1 MTTATAA
8 WFCVVFF
15 LLPGLAVSWVA
26 GLRLPAAIA
35 SALPVTFGII
45 GLSAW
50 MWGVTSAPF
59 NLWTFGVSM
68 VLALAV
74 AAGWRYL
81 FARKARRGGAV
92 PWRRALFPGQAD
104 WVSWII
110 PAAGVVTGAAMSI
123 TDRLRWLARLPN
135 GADNIV
141 QGWDTQWHANLVR
154 FVMDEGVAS
163 STRMGELQNVETHT
177 KLLYPSAFHAG
188 TALFGE
194 AAGLEP
200 IRAVNIASIV
210 LPGIALPLTMACLV
224 FVFMR
229 SRGVTA
235 QIAAGLAAVFCYGAP
250 QLLWVP
256 DFVGMWP
263 YLLAVALTGIVI
275 WQFLTVPARHAAALP
290 AAAGFLGLLCV
301 HPSAVT
307 IVVLAVVLA
316 WATSLLVWPERSRL
330 SDTAWL
336 ALPAAGA
343 ALAFIPQVLAGTTQ
357 AEEVASWAPKE
368 TLGNGGAW
376 GDAFWMNTRHVA
388 EFFPDFDPTVMLWLA
403 GAGAL
408 VLVLWRGQ
416 VWPLLLYLISLAV
429 TANALE
435 PFDNAWGDLL
445 AVVGNLHYNTGHRL
459 VMPVVMCVWAAA
471 AIAVAA
477 MIRLVTLAPLAA
489 RFGKGQR
496 VVAVASVV
504 LAAVV
509 GASAVPQVRAHASD
523 GAKAAFSDAR
533 NNGRMVSA
541 DDLQAFDWLAEQPA
555 AWEGTIMG
563 DPSDGYSWMYAYNGL
578 PSVARHY
585 LWPAGGDGSAHQ
597 TLFAHADFIGEGHDG
612 PVEQAIKDLDVRFF
626 VLSPASFWP
635 GQKPQYELLRAFW
648 ASNGVTPVFRKGSTA
663 VFAVNSAFTDAELR
677 EMQDDAAGAGSDE
690 LFTLDDAWQ

>member
-15 LLPGLAVSWVA
+15 LLPGLSVSWVA
-26 GLRLPAAIA
+26 GLRLPAAIV

-50 MWGVTSAPF
+50 MWGLTSAPF

-81 FARKARRGGAV
+81 FARKARRGGTV
-92 PWRRALFPGQAD
+92 PWRRALFPGQTD

-123 TDRLRWLARLPN
+123 TDRLRWLVRLPN

-163 STRMGELQNVETHT
+163 STRMGELQNVETHA

-235 QIAAGLAAVFCYGAP
+235 QIAAGLAAVLVYGAP

-263 YLLAVALTGIVI
+263 YAVAVALTGIVI
-275 WQFLTVPARHAAALP
+275 WQFLTVPARHAGALP

-307 IVVLAVVLA
+307 IVVLGVVLA
-316 WATSLLVWPERSRL
+316 WATSLLVRPERSRV
-330 SDTAWL
+330 SDTLWL

-343 ALAFIPQVLAGTTQ
+343 ALAFIPQVLAGSTQ
-357 AEEVASWAPKE
+357 AGEVASWSPKE
-368 TLGNGGAW
+368 TLGNSAW
-376 GDAFWMNTRHVA
+376 GSAFSMDTRHVG

-416 VWPLLLYLISLAV
+416 VWPVLLYLISLAV

-435 PFDNAWGDLL
+435 PFDNAFGDVL
-445 AVVGNLHYNTGHRL
+445 AAVGNLHYNTGHRL
-459 VMPVVMCVWAAA
+459 IMPVTMCVWAVA

-489 RFGKGQR
+489 RRGQGQR
-496 VVAVASVV
+496 LSAVASVV
-504 LAAVV
+504 LAVIV
-509 GASAVPQVRAHASD
+509 GATAAPQVRAHTVD
-523 GAKAAFSDAR
+523 GAKHAFSDAR
-533 NNGRMVSA
+533 DNGRMVNA

-578 PSVARHY
+578 PSVSRHY

-597 TLFAHADFIGEGHDG
+597 TLFAQADFIGEGHDG

-635 GQKPQYELLRAFW
+635 SQKPQYELLRAFW
-648 ASNGVTPVFRKGSTA
+648 ASEGVTPVFRKGTTA

-677 EMQDDAAGAGSDE
+677 GMQDDAADAGSDE
-690 LFTLDDAWQ
+690 LFALDDAWQ

>member
-35 SALPVTFGII
+35 SALPVTFGVI

-81 FARKARRGGAV
+81 FARKARRGGTV
-92 PWRRALFPGQAD
+92 PWRRALFPGQTD
-104 WVSWII
+104 RVSWII

-163 STRMGELQNVETHT
+163 STRMGELQNVETHA

-235 QIAAGLAAVFCYGAP
+235 QIAAGLAAVLVYGAP

-263 YLLAVALTGIVI
+263 YLLAVTLTGIVI
-275 WQFLTVPARHAAALP
+275 WQFLSVPARHAAALP
-290 AAAGFLGLLCV
+290 AGVGFLGVLCV

-307 IVVLAVVLA
+307 IVVLAVGLA
-316 WATSLLVWPERSRL
+316 WATSLLVRPVRSRV

-343 ALAFIPQVLAGTTQ
+343 ALAFIPQVLAGSTQ
-357 AEEVASWAPKE
+357 AGEVASWSPKE
-368 TLGNGGAW
+368 TLGNSAW
-376 GDAFWMNTRHVA
+376 GSAFSMDTRHVA

-435 PFDNAWGDLL
+435 PFDNAFGDIL
-445 AVVGNLHYNTGHRL
+445 AAVGNLHYNTGHRL
-459 VMPVVMCVWAAA
+459 VMPVAMCVWAAA

-489 RFGKGQR
+489 RSGKGQR
-496 VVAVASVV
+496 IAAIASVA

-509 GASAVPQVRAHASD
+509 GASAVPQVRAHTSD
-523 GAKAAFSDAR
+523 GAKDAFTEAR
-533 NNGRMVSA
+533 DNGRMVSA

-563 DPSDGYSWMYAYNGL
+563 DPADGYSWMYAYNGL
-578 PSVARHY
+578 PSIARHY

-597 TLFAHADFIGEGHDG
+597 TLFSHADFIGEGHDG
-612 PVEQAIKDLDVRFF
+612 PVEQAIEDLDVRFF

-648 ASNGVTPVFRKGSTA
+648 ASDGVTPVYRKGSTA
-663 VFAVNSAFTDAELR
+663 VFAVNRAFTDAELR
-677 EMQDDAAGAGSDE
+677 DMQADGAQSGSDE
-690 LFTLDDAWQ
+690 LFELDDAWQ